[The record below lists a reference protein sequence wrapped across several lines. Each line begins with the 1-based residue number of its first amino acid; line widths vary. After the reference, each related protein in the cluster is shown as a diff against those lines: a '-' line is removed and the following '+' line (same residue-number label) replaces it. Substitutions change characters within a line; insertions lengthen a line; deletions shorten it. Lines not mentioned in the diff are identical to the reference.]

1 MLLGI
6 ISDNI
11 KGHCQVSFFWL
22 VKKKILRFI
31 LIYKNSFIKKQY
43 FIILFYHF
51 YDYNIIYC
59 PGHRKYSSTY
69 FNEIKVFSLVGQFIW
84 ITSYVFPGGNF
95 WASLFKNNIWIC
107 IHIYIYT
114 CIHINFTYIQEELE
128 GIPVQRILI
137 CWYCPF
143 KIMHAQGLVTDIF

>member
-1 MLLGI
+1 MHLICMMLLGI

-51 YDYNIIYC
+51 YDYKIIYC

-107 IHIYIYT
+107 IHIYIYVYT
-114 CIHINFTYIQEELE
+114 DKFYLYSRRTGRYSSSENTYML
-128 GIPVQRILI
+128 ILS
-137 CWYCPF
+137 
-143 KIMHAQGLVTDIF
+143 L